1 LCRAETKATMSLSA
15 CGRDVALP
23 FFLERG
29 GRGQS
34 KRERRKGGRSKS
46 KEGAAKG
53 GRSKRMGLG
62 RVRSFIDNQ
71 ERGRRLGQRPGP
83 WNPRHRVSPLILS
96 RTSSLCPSLP
106 RSLTEGTEHC
116 LCLTSCTST
125 VLLFFFNA
133 FTVLIESLLLTFAT
147 YVSIS
152 IECVRLYCFN

>member
-1 LCRAETKATMSLSA
+1 MRRLRVWRREEKTT
-15 CGRDVALP
+15 P
-23 FFLERG
+23 FSQRWRG
-29 GRGQS
+29 GPLRRGWFVA
-34 KRERRKGGRSKS
+34 RPT
-46 KEGAAKG
+46 EGPG
-53 GRSKRMGLG
+53 GLG
-62 RVRSFIDNQ
+62 RERSFIDNQ